1 MTSTGAPDPAA
12 ATIGAVRLRRLRRL
26 RRLILLL
33 AAVPLAVWIGLD
45 IYLFATPSLD
55 RPQHADAVIVLA
67 GDRKP
72 RLDRGLQLVRSG
84 VSRTLVIS
92 DGLDPLWPA
101 ANRLCREGG
110 DGFRVVCFVP
120 EPYST
125 RGESRGFAR
134 LARENGWTSVV
145 IATSTFHVTRA
156 RLLFRR
162 CFAGKVQG
170 VGAHASFGRAY
181 FNYVSEVAK
190 LRVQV
195 TVARGC

>member
-1 MTSTGAPDPAA
+1 M
-12 ATIGAVRLRRLRRL
+12 RLRR
-26 RRLILLL
+26 IVLLL
-33 AAVPLAVWIGLD
+33 VAVPLAVWVGLD

-55 RPQHADAVIVLA
+55 RPQHAAAVIVLA

-72 RLDRGLQLVRSG
+72 RLDRALQLIRAG

-92 DGLDPLWPA
+92 DGLDPLWPT
-101 ANRLCREGG
+101 ANRLCVRGG
-110 DGFRVVCFVP
+110 DGFRVVCFRP

-125 RGESRGFAR
+125 RGEARGFAR

-162 CFAGKVQG
+162 CFDGRVQG
-170 VGAHASFGRAY
+170 VGARASLHRSL
-181 FNYVSEVAK
+181 FNYVSEPAK
-190 LRVQV
+190 LLVQLV
-195 TVARGC
+195 FVRAC